1 MGNVINLLTL
11 GQVEGSDFGT
21 NSKIL
26 DKVNDIID
34 HINSNADYFAT
45 PLATTTALM
54 ALTSDTYHDKM
65 MCLVENKGLYRFDAE
80 STDAAVTD
88 EVLVPDDITA
98 PAPGRWIRIAREV
111 ATSLHTQGTDQG
123 LDTGGAN
130 AVTAANAKDAVTKKH
145 TQGTDQGLDTGG
157 ANASTAADVKDAV
170 TKKHTQGTDQGL
182 DTGGAN
188 AVVVADV
195 KDAVTKKHT
204 QGTDQ
209 GLDTGGANAS
219 TAADVKDAV
228 TKKHTVNTDTYLDF
242 GGTNE
247 ISAANVMKADGTK
260 NFTGW
265 MNLNIESFAGHVNTN
280 CVVID
285 LCDALNM
292 NQIDSALIFDGSLDN
307 TTFRKGTG
315 STKLDSLTSDPVGDH
330 KIYRNIAPAEDWSL
344 SNRIGFWFFANRTL
358 GAGNVQL
365 YLRDNVGGEYF
376 VNLPAYT
383 VASVWVWIELDISG
397 VGVITAINRIGFKRN
412 IDLIF
417 TAQVDHIYRFDIA
430 NISTLAEVPQNF
442 DNVCRI
448 FVTVSAAA
456 GANDQT
462 LIAEDTDYI
471 LGVTTRHIIYLTD
484 QSLLTCMC
492 YYLHA

>member
-1 MGNVINLLTL
+1 MGNVINPLTL

-45 PLATTTALM
+45 PLATTTVLK

-65 MCLVENKGLYRFDAE
+65 MCLVEAKGLYRFDAE
-80 STDAAVTD
+80 SVDAAVTD
-88 EVLVPDDITA
+88 EILVPDDVTA
-98 PAPGRWIRIAREV
+98 PAAGRWIRIAREV

-130 AVTAANAKDAVTKKH
+130 AVVV
-145 TQGTDQGLDTGG
+145 
-157 ANASTAADVKDAV
+157 ADVKDAV
-170 TKKHTQGTDQGL
+170 TKKHTAGTDQGL

-204 QGTDQ
+204 
-209 GLDTGGANAS
+209 
-219 TAADVKDAV
+219 
-228 TKKHTVNTDTYLDF
+228 VNTDTYLDL

-247 ISAANVMKADGTK
+247 IAASNVMKADGTK
-260 NFTGW
+260 AFTGW
-265 MNLNIESFAGHVNTN
+265 MNLNMESFAGHVNTN
-280 CVVID
+280 CVIID
-285 LCDALNM
+285 NCNALNM

-315 STKLDSLTSDPVGDH
+315 STKLDSLTADPVGDH

-344 SNRIGFWFFANRTL
+344 SNRVGFWFYCNRVL
-358 GAGNVQL
+358 GAGDIQL
-365 YLRDNVGGEYF
+365 YIRDNVAGEHPA
-376 VNLPAYT
+376 NLPAYT
-383 VASVWVWIELDISG
+383 VASVWVWIEIDISG
-397 VGVITAINRIGFKRN
+397 IGVITAVNRVGFKRN

-417 TAQVDHIYRFDIA
+417 TAQVDNIYRFDIA
-430 NISTLAEVPQNF
+430 NITTLAEVPQNF
-442 DNVCRI
+442 NNVCRI
-448 FVTVSAAA
+448 FATVSAAA
-456 GANDQT
+456 GVNDQT

-492 YYLHA
+492 YYLHT